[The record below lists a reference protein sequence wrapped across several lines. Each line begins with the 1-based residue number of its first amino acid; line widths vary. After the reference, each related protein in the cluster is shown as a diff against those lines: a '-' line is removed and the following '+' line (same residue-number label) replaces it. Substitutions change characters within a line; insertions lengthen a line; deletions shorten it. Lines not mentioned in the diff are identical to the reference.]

1 MATSIAIR
9 LGVEGGAEL
18 KRVLDDAGSAGQAAF
33 QKVGAAADQAAAAT
47 DRQTAKWQ
55 RLAQAAREAEAQ
67 ARAQSNVNSLL
78 GVGAG
83 SAGSARDS
91 ASVFE
96 AEMARQDQIRAAR
109 QEQSARTAQANI
121 NTLLGVRDAQVGAAR
136 ASAAAFEDAYRAET
150 DALRRTAEART
161 TVIRNT
167 VTGWRDLSAAGAA
180 TLANIDASKRLGSIN
195 RPPEAA
201 NSNAARRLRPDEVQ
215 NLIYQGGDI
224 VAQAGAGASAGLIA
238 LQQGPQIA
246 QIFAGPGSASVK
258 GAFGQAGE
266 AVSNFVTKI
275 GPAGLAFG
283 GLTLAAGVGTAALLS
298 YRNAQAETERA
309 LGGVG
314 RASGATLAQINALAE
329 GQSRALGLSQ
339 SATRDL
345 AVTFASTGRVGPDM
359 LAGALAA
366 NRGFAGFLGVDQQ
379 EGATALAGILS
390 DVSRGT
396 AELTDR
402 YGLLSDAQ
410 AESIRRME
418 AQGDRLGAIRRVTE
432 LVRDSTRDL
441 AQETSRWSRVGG
453 FFSDLWSGAGSL
465 ADRAL
470 GGTGGG
476 SDERIREVLRGR
488 LQALQSPIGR
498 AASSRGGDMEAVNE
512 QIAETKR
519 LLEDVERRIARV
531 GSLSQEIQRA
541 RLSTEI
547 GGLIRSVFPEMVEL
561 QAAQDRVEK
570 LRKAISDPIRF
581 GLDQRAF
588 MDATTAFER
597 LSRITKDMADDI
609 ERFGSGSVA
618 ALNRAA
624 DFSLRTSTM
633 NPVERS
639 AAEINRE
646 YTEAVRTKGLDPN
659 GISASF
665 RLSTTTDP
673 FERNRIL
680 EEMKIEE
687 GLRRNRDV
695 RLQALARSTE
705 DSAIRSS
712 SLPDNIVRLIV
723 GAESRGNDRAR
734 NPNSTA
740 TGAGQF
746 IDDTWLSLFRQR
758 FPDRAAGMSR
768 EDMLAR
774 RYDRAD
780 SEAMVEAYA
789 RQNARALERAQFPV
803 DATNLYMGHHFG
815 EGGMLNMLRADP
827 SALARDVL
835 GARAARD
842 NPRTIGNLTVGQS
855 IEAVRNSLAANDPGV
870 RSLRDQTEQMRAQIG
885 MAEQSVAATAR
896 LERVQDLL
904 NQERSKGTDLGR
916 EFATAQDLIKA
927 SAERL
932 TPEMQAQRKA
942 ILDAA
947 GAYGQV
953 AAAVND
959 YRGRQT
965 LMFERDQIGRTSAEA
980 SIYARARSQ
989 GYTEFESP
997 GARAFM
1003 AQARENAELY
1013 ETKAMLTDGVT
1024 SFVTDLRRGGD
1035 AATALSNAFGNA
1047 ADRLIAKVM
1056 DSAISSAFGAV
1067 GSNSDGGIGGFISGL
1082 FGGGASSAVG
1092 SPTGGVRL
1100 FDVGGFTGHG
1110 ARYDV
1115 AGVVHRGE
1123 YVFDAAST
1131 NRIGVHVLEGMRRGG
1146 SGYSDGGYV
1155 GPQREAFTS
1164 PASSET
1170 RRAMA
1175 PAANGNE
1182 APIIINTT
1190 GQPSQTQRVQGP
1202 RGPRDA
1208 IVIGKTIAGA
1218 IASDPDV
1225 RDALSKAWGLKRV
1238 GR

>member
-18 KRVLDDAGSAGQAAF
+18 KRVLDDAGNAGQAAF
-33 QKVGAAADQAAAAT
+33 QKVGVAADQAAAAT
-47 DRQTAKWQ
+47 DRQTAKYQ

-67 ARAQSNVNSLL
+67 ARAQANVNALL
-78 GVGAG
+78 SVGTG
-83 SAGSARDS
+83 SAGAARDS

-109 QEQSARTAQANI
+109 QEQNARTSQASI

-136 ASAAAFEDAYRAET
+136 ASAAAFEEAHRAET

-167 VTGWRDLSAAGAA
+167 VAGWRDLSAAGAA
-180 TLANIDASKRLGSIN
+180 TLANIEASKRLGSIN

-201 NSNAARRLRPDEVQ
+201 NQNVARRLREDEVR
-215 NLIYQGGDI
+215 NLVYQGGDI
-224 VAQAGAGASAGLIA
+224 AAQLGSGSPLSMIA
-238 LQQGPQIA
+238 LQQVPQIA
-246 QIFAGPGSASVK
+246 QVFAGPGSASVK
-258 GAFGQAGE
+258 SSFAQAGE

-275 GPAGLAFG
+275 GPVGLAFG

-298 YRNAQAETERA
+298 YRDAQAETERA

-314 RASGATLAQINALAE
+314 RASGIPLAQINALAE
-329 GQSRALGLSQ
+329 GQSRALGLSR

-359 LAGALAA
+359 LAGTLAA

-418 AQGDRLGAIRRVTE
+418 AQGDRLGAIRRITE

-476 SDERIREVLRGR
+476 SDERIRDVLRGR
-488 LQALQSPIGR
+488 LQALQSPFGR
-498 AASSRGGDMEAVNE
+498 AASSRGGDMESVNE

-531 GSLSQEIQRA
+531 SSLSQEIQRA
-541 RLSTEI
+541 RLSAEI
-547 GGLIRSVFPEMVEL
+547 GGLVRSVFPEMVEL
-561 QAAQDRVEK
+561 QTAQDRVEK
-570 LRKAISDPIRF
+570 LRKAISDPIKW
-581 GLDQRAF
+581 GLDQRQF

-597 LSRITKDMADDI
+597 LSRITRGMADDI
-609 ERFGSGSVA
+609 ERFGSVSVA
-618 ALNRAA
+618 ALNRSA

-639 AAEINRE
+639 AAEINKE
-646 YTEAVRTKGLDPN
+646 YADAVRAGGLDPG
-659 GISASF
+659 GISATFQRGMTS
-665 RLSTTTDP
+665 DP
-673 FERNRIL
+673 FERQRLL
-680 EEMKIEE
+680 ESMRLEE

-695 RLQALARSTE
+695 RLQALGRSTE
-705 DSAIRSS
+705 ESAIRSS
-712 SLPDNIVRLIV
+712 ALPDTIVRLIV
-723 GAESRGNDRAR
+723 GAESNGNDRAR
-734 NPNSTA
+734 NPRSTA

-758 FPDRAAGMSR
+758 FPERAAGMSR

-774 RYDRAD
+774 RLDRAD

-789 RQNARALERAQFPV
+789 RQNARALERAQYPV
-803 DATNLYMGHHFG
+803 NATNLYMGHHFG
-815 EGGMLNMLRADP
+815 ERGMLDMLRADP
-827 SALARDVL
+827 SAMARDVL

-870 RSLRDQTEQMRAQIG
+870 RNLRDQTEQMRAQIG
-885 MAEQSVAATAR
+885 MAEQSVAVTAR

-947 GAYGQV
+947 GAYGQ
-953 AAAVND
+953 AASDAND

-965 LMFERDQIGRTSAEA
+965 LMFERDQIGRSSAEA
-980 SIYARARSQ
+980 SVFARARSQ
-989 GYTEFESP
+989 GYTNLESE
-997 GARAFM
+997 GARAFV
-1003 AQARENAELY
+1003 AQARENANLY

-1024 SFVTDLRRGGD
+1024 SFVTDLRRSGD
-1035 AATALSNAFGNA
+1035 AATAFTNAAGNA
-1047 ADRLIAKVM
+1047 ADRLVAKFL
-1056 DSAISSAFGAV
+1056 DSAISSVFDGAV
-1067 GSNSDGGIGGFISGL
+1067 KGGGGIAGFITSMIGGGKAGGGYTGPGDRYDLAGFVHRGEVVYSQDDVARHGGVAAVEAFRRGAGMRGYDGGGIVGRDAFTMPSAAAMRPANGTAVPPINFIDQRPAGSPEMEPVVKRRSDGGIDVIVRTMEGRMGQRAAAGQGPFKQAA
-1082 FGGGASSAVG
+1082 GGA
-1092 SPTGGVRL
+1092 
-1100 FDVGGFTGHG
+1100 GF
-1110 ARYDV
+1110 R
-1115 AGVVHRGE
+1115 
-1123 YVFDAAST
+1123 
-1131 NRIGVHVLEGMRRGG
+1131 
-1146 SGYSDGGYV
+1146 SG
-1155 GPQREAFTS
+1155 
-1164 PASSET
+1164 
-1170 RRAMA
+1170 
-1175 PAANGNE
+1175 
-1182 APIIINTT
+1182 
-1190 GQPSQTQRVQGP
+1190 
-1202 RGPRDA
+1202 
-1208 IVIGKTIAGA
+1208 
-1218 IASDPDV
+1218 
-1225 RDALSKAWGLKRV
+1225 
-1238 GR
+1238 

>member
-1 MATSIAIR
+1 
-9 LGVEGGAEL
+9 
-18 KRVLDDAGSAGQAAF
+18 
-33 QKVGAAADQAAAAT
+33 
-47 DRQTAKWQ
+47 
-55 RLAQAAREAEAQ
+55 
-67 ARAQSNVNSLL
+67 
-78 GVGAG
+78 
-83 SAGSARDS
+83 
-91 ASVFE
+91 
-96 AEMARQDQIRAAR
+96 
-109 QEQSARTAQANI
+109 
-121 NTLLGVRDAQVGAAR
+121 
-136 ASAAAFEDAYRAET
+136 
-150 DALRRTAEART
+150 
-161 TVIRNT
+161 
-167 VTGWRDLSAAGAA
+167 
-180 TLANIDASKRLGSIN
+180 
-195 RPPEAA
+195 
-201 NSNAARRLRPDEVQ
+201 
-215 NLIYQGGDI
+215 
-224 VAQAGAGASAGLIA
+224 
-238 LQQGPQIA
+238 
-246 QIFAGPGSASVK
+246 
-258 GAFGQAGE
+258 
-266 AVSNFVTKI
+266 
-275 GPAGLAFG
+275 
-283 GLTLAAGVGTAALLS
+283 
-298 YRNAQAETERA
+298 
-309 LGGVG
+309 
-314 RASGATLAQINALAE
+314 
-329 GQSRALGLSQ
+329 
-339 SATRDL
+339 
-345 AVTFASTGRVGPDM
+345 
-359 LAGALAA
+359 
-366 NRGFAGFLGVDQQ
+366 
-379 EGATALAGILS
+379 
-390 DVSRGT
+390 
-396 AELTDR
+396 
-402 YGLLSDAQ
+402 
-410 AESIRRME
+410 
-418 AQGDRLGAIRRVTE
+418 
-432 LVRDSTRDL
+432 
-441 AQETSRWSRVGG
+441 
-453 FFSDLWSGAGSL
+453 
-465 ADRAL
+465 
-470 GGTGGG
+470 
-476 SDERIREVLRGR
+476 
-488 LQALQSPIGR
+488 
-498 AASSRGGDMEAVNE
+498 MEAVNE

-646 YTEAVRTKGLDPN
+646 YTDAVRTKGLDPN

-815 EGGMLNMLRADP
+815 ERGMLDMLRADP

-870 RSLRDQTEQMRAQIG
+870 RSLRDQTEQMRAGIG
-885 MAEQSVAATAR
+885 MAEQSVAVTAR

-947 GAYGQV
+947 GAYGQ
-953 AAAVND
+953 AASDAND

-965 LMFERDQIGRTSAEA
+965 LMFERDQIGRSSAEA
-980 SIYARARSQ
+980 SIFARARSQ

-1067 GSNSDGGIGGFISGL
+1067 GGNSGSGVGGFISSL
-1082 FGGGASSAVG
+1082 FGGGTSAAG
-1092 SPTGGVRL
+1092 ASPTGGVRL

-1146 SGYSDGGYV
+1146 SGYADGGYV

-1164 PASSET
+1164 PASAAS

>member
-1 MATSIAIR
+1 M
-9 LGVEGGAEL
+9 
-18 KRVLDDAGSAGQAAF
+18 
-33 QKVGAAADQAAAAT
+33 
-47 DRQTAKWQ
+47 
-55 RLAQAAREAEAQ
+55 
-67 ARAQSNVNSLL
+67 
-78 GVGAG
+78 
-83 SAGSARDS
+83 
-91 ASVFE
+91 FE
-96 AEMARQDQIRAAR
+96 AEMARQEQIRAAR
-109 QEQSARTAQANI
+109 QEQAARTSQVNI

-136 ASAAAFEDAYRAET
+136 ASASAFEDAYRAET

-167 VTGWRDLSAAGAA
+167 VSGWRDLSAAGAA

-201 NSNAARRLRPDEVQ
+201 NSNVARRLRPDEIT
-215 NLIYQGGDI
+215 NLTYQGSDI
-224 VAQAGAGASAGLIA
+224 AAQLGSGTPLGMIA
-238 LQQGPQIA
+238 MQQVPQIA

-266 AVSNFVTKI
+266 AVSNFVAKI

-283 GLTLAAGVGTAALLS
+283 GLTVAAGVGTAALLS

-314 RASGATLAQINALAE
+314 RASGVTLAQINALAE
-329 GQSRALGLSQ
+329 GQSRALGLSR

-359 LAGALAA
+359 LASTLAA

-379 EGATALAGILS
+379 EGATQLAGILS

-498 AASSRGGDMEAVNE
+498 AASSRGGDMESVNE

-541 RLSTEI
+541 RLSAEI
-547 GGLIRSVFPEMVEL
+547 GGMVRSVFPEMVEL

-570 LRKAISDPIRF
+570 LRKAISDPIKW
-581 GLDQRAF
+581 GLDQRQF

-597 LSRITKDMADDI
+597 LSRITRGMADDI
-609 ERFGSGSVA
+609 ERFGSVSVA
-618 ALNRAA
+618 ALNRSA

-639 AAEINRE
+639 AAEINKE
-646 YTEAVRTKGLDPN
+646 YADAVRVGGLDPG
-659 GISASF
+659 GISATFQRSMTSDPIERQ
-665 RLSTTTDP
+665 RL
-673 FERNRIL
+673 L
-680 EEMKIEE
+680 ESMRTEE

-705 DSAIRSS
+705 DSASRSS
-712 SLPDNIVRLIV
+712 TLPDNIVRLIV
-723 GAESRGNDRAR
+723 GAESNGNDRAR
-734 NPNSTA
+734 NPRSTA

-758 FPDRAAGMSR
+758 FPERAAGMSR
-768 EDMLAR
+768 EDILAR
-774 RYDRAD
+774 RYDRTD
-780 SEAMVEAYA
+780 SEAMTEAYA
-789 RQNARALERAQFPV
+789 RQNARALERARFPV
-803 DATNLYMGHHFG
+803 NATNLYMGHHFG
-815 EGGMLNMLRADP
+815 EGGMLDMLRADP
-827 SALARDVL
+827 SAMARDIL
-835 GARAARD
+835 GAGAARA

-885 MAEQSVAATAR
+885 VAEQSVGAAAR
-896 LERVQDLL
+896 LQRVQDLL

-916 EFATAQDLIKA
+916 EFATAQDLIRA

-932 TPEMQAQRKA
+932 TPEMQAQRRA

-947 GAYGQV
+947 GAYGRV
-953 AAAVND
+953 AEAAND

-965 LMFERDQIGRTSAEA
+965 LMFERDQIGRTSIEA
-980 SIYARARSQ
+980 SVFARARSQ
-989 GYTEFESP
+989 GYTNMESE
-997 GARAFM
+997 GARSFM
-1003 AQARENAELY
+1003 AQARENASLY

-1024 SFVTDLRRGGD
+1024 SFVTDMRRGGD
-1035 AATALSNAFGNA
+1035 AVNSLSNAFGNA
-1047 ADRLIAKVM
+1047 ADRFLSKTVDSVISNGFDAFAK
-1056 DSAISSAFGAV
+1056 DGG
-1067 GSNSDGGIGGFISGL
+1067 GSGGIGGFIASMI
-1082 FGGGASSAVG
+1082 GGGKAG
-1092 SPTGGVRL
+1092 GGYTGPGE
-1100 FDVGGFTGHG
+1100 
-1110 ARYDV
+1110 RYDL
-1115 AGVVHRGE
+1115 AGFVHRGE
-1123 YVFDAAST
+1123 VVFSQDDIARHGGVAAVEALRLRGALRGYAT
-1131 NRIGVHVLEGMRRGG
+1131 GGVV
-1146 SGYSDGGYV
+1146 D
-1155 GPQREAFTS
+1155 REAFTM
-1164 PASSET
+1164 PNA
-1170 RRAMA
+1170 RAMSSA
-1175 PAANGNE
+1175 GSDRPTVVFSPNIIPPVGYE
-1182 APIIINTT
+1182 ARSRDVDD
-1190 GQPSQTQRVQGP
+1190 GQGGRRPEIFFEEMTARGIQSP
-1202 RGPRDA
+1202 RGQAALKQPRVA
-1208 IVIGKTIAGA
+1208 A
-1218 IASDPDV
+1218 
-1225 RDALSKAWGLKRV
+1225 R
-1238 GR
+1238 

>member
-1 MATSIAIR
+1 MANNIAIR

-18 KRVLDDAGSAGQAAF
+18 KRVFDDAGSAGQAAF

-47 DRQTAKWQ
+47 DRQTARW
-55 RLAQAAREAEAQ
+55 RNMAQAAREAEAQ
-67 ARAQSNVNSLL
+67 ARAQANVNALL

-83 SAGSARDS
+83 SAGAARES

-96 AEMARQDQIRAAR
+96 AELARQDQIRAAR
-109 QEQSARTAQANI
+109 QEQAARNAQSNV
-121 NTLLGVRDAQVGAAR
+121 NMLLGVREAQVGAAR
-136 ASAAAFEDAYRAET
+136 ASAAAFEEAYRTET
-150 DALRRTAEART
+150 EALRRTAEART

-167 VTGWRDLSAAGAA
+167 VAGWRDLGTAGAA
-180 TLANIDASKRLGSIN
+180 QLANIEAGRRLGSIN

-201 NSNAARRLRPDEVQ
+201 NQNVARRLRPDEVN
-215 NLIYQGGDI
+215 NLMYQGGDVI
-224 VAQAGAGASAGLIA
+224 AQLGSGSPLSMIA
-238 LQQGPQIA
+238 LQQGPQVA
-246 QIFAGPGSASVK
+246 QLFAGPGSASVK
-258 GAFGQAGE
+258 SSFVQAGE

-275 GPAGLAFG
+275 GPVGLAFG

-314 RASGATLAQINALAE
+314 RASGVTLAQINALAE
-329 GQSRALGLSQ
+329 GQSRALGLSR

-345 AVTFASTGRVGPDM
+345 AVTFASTGRVGPDLM
-359 LAGALAA
+359 AGALAA

-379 EGATALAGILS
+379 EGAAALAGILS

-476 SDERIREVLRGR
+476 SDERIRDVLRGR
-488 LQALQSPIGR
+488 LQALQSPFGR
-498 AASSRGGDMEAVNE
+498 AASSRGGDIEAVNE
-512 QIAETKR
+512 QIAETRR

-541 RLSTEI
+541 RLSAEI
-547 GGLIRSVFPEMVEL
+547 GGLVRSAFPEMVEL

-570 LRKAISDPIRF
+570 LRKAISDPIKW
-581 GLDQRAF
+581 GLDQRQF

-609 ERFGSGSVA
+609 ERFGSVSVA

-639 AAEINRE
+639 AAEINKD
-646 YTEAVRTKGLDPN
+646 YADAVRAGGLDPG

-665 RLSTTTDP
+665 RRDLTNDP
-673 FERNRIL
+673 FERQRLL
-680 EEMKIEE
+680 ESMRTEE
-687 GLRRNRDV
+687 GLRRARDA

-705 DSAIRSS
+705 DSAVRSS
-712 SLPDNIVRLIV
+712 ALPDNIVRLIV
-723 GAESRGNDRAR
+723 GAESNGNDRAR
-734 NPNSTA
+734 NPRSTA

-758 FPDRAAGMSR
+758 FPERAAGMSR
-768 EDMLAR
+768 EDILAR
-774 RYDRAD
+774 RYDRGD

-803 DATNLYMGHHFG
+803 NATNLYMGHHFG
-815 EGGMLNMLRADP
+815 EGGMLAMLRADP
-827 SALARDVL
+827 SALARDIL
-835 GARAARD
+835 DAGAARA

-855 IEAVRNSLAANDPGV
+855 IDAVRNSLAANDPGV

-885 MAEQSVAATAR
+885 TAEQSIAVTAR
-896 LERVQDLL
+896 MERVQDLL

-916 EFATAQDLIKA
+916 EFATAQDLITA

-932 TPEMQAQRKA
+932 TPEMAAQRKA

-947 GAYGQV
+947 SAYGQV
-953 AAAVND
+953 ASAVND

-965 LMFERDQIGRTSAEA
+965 LMFERDQIGRTSIEA
-980 SIYARARSQ
+980 SVFARARSQ
-989 GYTEFESP
+989 GYTNLESE

-1003 AQARENAELY
+1003 AQARENASLY
-1013 ETKAMLTDGVT
+1013 ETKAMLSDGVT
-1024 SFVTDLRRGGD
+1024 SFVTDMRRGGD
-1035 AATALSNAFGNA
+1035 AVNSLSNAFGNA
-1047 ADRLIAKVM
+1047 TDRFLSKAVDSVISNSFDAFTKGGGTGGGISGFIASMFSGGKAGGGYTGPGGRYDIAGFVHR
-1056 DSAISSAFGAV
+1056 DEVVFSQDDIARHGGVAAVEALRLRGALRGYSRGNAVDRDAFTMPSGGAV
-1067 GSNSDGGIGGFISGL
+1067 GSAPQVVFAPNIINQMPGAQVTTREVPDG
-1082 FGGGASSAVG
+1082 
-1092 SPTGGVRL
+1092 
-1100 FDVGGFTGHG
+1100 
-1110 ARYDV
+1110 
-1115 AGVVHRGE
+1115 
-1123 YVFDAAST
+1123 
-1131 NRIGVHVLEGMRRGG
+1131 RGG
-1146 SGYSDGGYV
+1146 
-1155 GPQREAFTS
+1155 
-1164 PASSET
+1164 
-1170 RRAMA
+1170 RR
-1175 PAANGNE
+1175 PE
-1182 APIIINTT
+1182 
-1190 GQPSQTQRVQGP
+1190 
-1202 RGPRDA
+1202 
-1208 IVIGKTIAGA
+1208 IVIAETTAGTWNSPQMRQARSTPTIA
-1218 IASDPDV
+1218 S
-1225 RDALSKAWGLKRV
+1225 R
-1238 GR
+1238 